1 MIKKAKDSSPEQ
13 AHQKPS
19 PMDQIH
25 QEPSPAVLAYR
36 KHHPHEISKRLFLNI
51 PSISRTL
58 SSVRKQKILP
68 QIHQTY
74 QTLSWKKQKTLPQYF
89 KHLKNT
95 ILSKEAEDSSSNGPN
110 LSTIIP
116 IEEAKDYSSI
126 VQAIKLHTH
135 RGGRRFFIDGPKH
148 IKAILSEE
156 AEDSFPKYPQWGSI
170 RFFDRP

>member
-1 MIKKAKDSSPEQ
+1 MIKKAEDSSPEQ

-25 QEPSPAVLAYR
+25 QEPSPVVLAYR

-58 SSVRKQKILP
+58 SLVR
-68 QIHQTY
+68 
-74 QTLSWKKQKTLPQYF
+74 KQKTLPQYF

-126 VQAIKLHTH
+126 VQAYQASYLS
-135 RGGRRFFIDGPKH
+135 RR
-148 IKAILSEE
+148 
-156 AEDSFPKYPQWGSI
+156 
-170 RFFDRP
+170 